1 MQRMLTAAL
10 LALMAGA
17 AAAYPTDLEV
27 DVGSLEVT
35 AQVIS
40 DGRLAVVRVTN
51 REEFAVRCDA
61 VFRNGPEIG
70 RTRRAIIEPAD
81 TGALTWMP
89 RREVVR
95 LRVELSCEPQD

>member
-1 MQRMLTAAL
+1 MPRILTAAL
-10 LALMAGA
+10 LALLAGA

-27 DVGSLEVT
+27 DAGSVKIT
-35 AQVIS
+35 AKVIS
-40 DGRLAVVRVTN
+40 DGRLAVVHVTN
-51 REEFAVRCDA
+51 LEGFAVRCDA
-61 VFRNGPEIG
+61 VFRNGPELG
-70 RTRRAIIEPAD
+70 RARRAIIEPAE